1 MCVCVCVCVLVSER
15 LTVCVCVLVSERLTV
30 CVCVCVCVCVLV
42 SERLTVCVCVC
53 VLVSERRSDAPQMFR
68 PSIKLQTIAFKILF
82 IDNFICRCVVYFYI
96 LQSLSLKMS

>member
-1 MCVCVCVCVLVSER
+1 MCVCVCVCVLVSERLTDCVCVCVCVLVSER
-15 LTVCVCVLVSERLTV
+15 LTVC
-30 CVCVCVCVCVLV
+30 
-42 SERLTVCVCVC
+42 VCVCVC

-82 IDNFICRCVVYFYI
+82 IDHFICRCVVYFYI